1 VHNVRQYAVVT
12 GVYWVFTLTDGA
24 LRMLVLLHLH
34 EMGYAP
40 LEIAGLFLLYELF
53 GVVTNL
59 VGGWIGARHGLRVTL
74 LSGLALQ
81 VAAFTILAWQA
92 AALTIP
98 VVMVA
103 QALSGTAK
111 DLTKMSAKSYV
122 RLVVPEGDQ
131 RGLMRWVALLTGSK
145 NTLKGAG
152 FFVGGALLAA
162 LGFRGSCVAMA
173 VATGAGLV
181 ASVLLLP
188 PAAGRASGKVGVR
201 DLIAHDARVNWL
213 SASRLFLF
221 GSRDIWF
228 VLALPIF
235 FSAVLGWSH
244 AEVGGFLALWII
256 GYGVVQA
263 AAPMYLR
270 GGEGHD
276 GRATDAW
283 ALGVWTAALVIPLG
297 GILAALSLGAS
308 PGTTLAIGLAAF
320 AFVFATDSAMHSYL
334 IVSYADADRVALSV
348 GFYYMANA
356 AGRLVGTVLS
366 GALFQAGG
374 QGLDGLLV
382 CLVGSLAFVSVS
394 SALCVPLHRA
404 ETRLGPKDAGR
415 NARPSTP

>member
-1 VHNVRQYAVVT
+1 MHNVRQYAVVT

-59 VGGWIGARHGLRVTL
+59 AAGWIGARHGLRSTL

-122 RLVVPEGDQ
+122 KLVVPDRDQ

-162 LGFRGSCVAMA
+162 LGFRGSCIAMA

-181 ASVLLLP
+181 ASLLLLP
-188 PAAGRASGKVGVR
+188 AAAGRAPGKVGVR
-201 DLIAHDARVNWL
+201 DLVAHDARVNWL

-235 FSAVLGWSH
+235 LSAVLGWSH

-256 GYGVVQA
+256 GYGLVQA
-263 AAPMYLR
+263 AAPMYL
-270 GGEGHD
+270 GGADGH
-276 GRATDAW
+276 GSRATDAW
-283 ALGVWTAALVIPLG
+283 ALGAWTAALVIPLV
-297 GILAALSLGAS
+297 GILAALVFGAS
-308 PGTTLAIGLAAF
+308 PGATLVIGLAVF

-334 IVSYADADRVALSV
+334 IVSYADADKVALSV

-366 GALFQAGG
+366 GALFQAAG

-382 CLVGSLAFVSVS
+382 CLVGSLAFVAVS

-404 ETRLGPKDAGR
+404 ETSLGAKGSGWD
-415 NARPSTP
+415 ARPATP